1 MSKIKIIAYTDGAC
15 SGNPGPGG
23 WGLYLKAENENGE
36 IVKENEFYGTDV
48 YTTNNRMELLGAI
61 KAMEKLKKKNGVSLT
76 VRTDSTYVRKGITE
90 WLSNWKKN
98 NWRKSD
104 KKPVENRDLWELLD
118 KIVAKHSVNWE
129 WVKGHSGE
137 QGNEIADEL
146 ARKGRDEAKKAV
158 SLNSDH

>member
-76 VRTDSTYVRKGITE
+76 IRTDSTYVRKGITE

>member
-1 MSKIKIIAYTDGAC
+1 MPKIKIIAYTDGAC

-104 KKPVENRDLWELLD
+104 KKPVENKDLWELLD

>member
-23 WGLYLKAENENGE
+23 WGLYLKAENEKGE
-36 IVKENEFYGTDV
+36 TLKENEFYGNEVD
-48 YTTNNRMELLGAI
+48 TTNNRMELIGAI

-76 VRTDSTYVRKGITE
+76 IRTDSTYVRKGITE

-104 KKPVENRDLWELLD
+104 KKPVENKDLWELLD
-118 KIVAKHSVNWE
+118 KIVAKHSVSWE

-146 ARKGRDEAKKAV
+146 ARKGRDEAKKVA
-158 SLNSDH
+158 SLNSDY

>member
-23 WGLYLKAENENGE
+23 WGLYLKAENEKGE
-36 IVKENEFYGTDV
+36 TLKENEFYGNEV
-48 YTTNNRMELLGAI
+48 HTTNNRMELIGAI
-61 KAMEKLKKKNGVSLT
+61 KAIEKLKKKNGVSLT
-76 VRTDSTYVRKGITE
+76 IRTDSTYVRKGITE

-98 NWRKSD
+98 NWCKSD
-104 KKPVENRDLWELLD
+104 KKPVENKDLWELLD

>member
-48 YTTNNRMELLGAI
+48 YTTNNRMELIGAI
-61 KAMEKLKKKNGVSLT
+61 KAMEKLKKRNGVSLT
-76 VRTDSTYVRKGITE
+76 IRTDSTYVRKGITE

-104 KKPVENRDLWELLD
+104 KKPVENKDLWELLD

>member
-1 MSKIKIIAYTDGAC
+1 MSKVRIIAYTDGAC

-23 WGLYLKAENENGE
+23 WGLYLKAENEKGE
-36 IVKENEFYGTDV
+36 TLKENEFYGNEV
-48 YTTNNRMELLGAI
+48 HTTNNRMELIGAI
-61 KAMEKLKKKNGVSLT
+61 KAIEKLKKKTGVSLT
-76 VRTDSTYVRKGITE
+76 IRTDSTYVRKGITE

-118 KIVAKHSVNWE
+118 KIVTKHSVKWE

-137 QGNEIADEL
+137 PGNEIADAL
-146 ARKGRDEAKKAV
+146 ARKGRDEAKKTT
-158 SLNSDH
+158 SQI

>member
-23 WGLYLKAENENGE
+23 WGLLLKAENEKGE
-36 IVKENEFYGTDV
+36 TLKENEFYGNEV
-48 YTTNNRMELLGAI
+48 HTTNNRMELVGAI
-61 KAMEKLKKKNGVSLT
+61 KAIEKLKKKNGVSLT
-76 VRTDSTYVRKGITE
+76 IRTDSTYVRKGITE
-90 WLSNWKKN
+90 WLPNWKKN

-104 KKPVENRDLWELLD
+104 KKPVENKDLWELLD

-129 WVKGHSGE
+129 WVKGHSGD

-146 ARKGRDEAKKAV
+146 ARKGRDEAKKAT
-158 SLNSDH
+158 SLNSDY

>member
-76 VRTDSTYVRKGITE
+76 IRTDSTYVRKGITE

-104 KKPVENRDLWELLD
+104 KKPVENKDLWELLD

>member
-61 KAMEKLKKKNGVSLT
+61 KAMEKLKKKNGVSIT
-76 VRTDSTYVRKGITE
+76 IRTDSTYVRKGITE

-104 KKPVENRDLWELLD
+104 NKPVENKDLWELLD
-118 KIVAKHSVNWE
+118 KIVANHSVKWE

-146 ARKGRDEAKKAV
+146 ARKGRDEAKNTA
-158 SLNSDH
+158 SLNSDY

>member
-1 MSKIKIIAYTDGAC
+1 MSKVRIIAYTDGAC

-23 WGLYLKAENENGE
+23 WGLYLKAENEKGE
-36 IVKENEFYGTDV
+36 TLKENEFYGNEV
-48 YTTNNRMELLGAI
+48 HTTNNRMELIGAI
-61 KAMEKLKKKNGVSLT
+61 KAIEKLKRKNGVSLT
-76 VRTDSTYVRKGITE
+76 IRTDSAYVRKGITE

-118 KIVAKHSVNWE
+118 KIVANHSVKWE

-146 ARKGRDEAKKAV
+146 ARKGRDEAKKAA
-158 SLNSDH
+158 SLNSDY